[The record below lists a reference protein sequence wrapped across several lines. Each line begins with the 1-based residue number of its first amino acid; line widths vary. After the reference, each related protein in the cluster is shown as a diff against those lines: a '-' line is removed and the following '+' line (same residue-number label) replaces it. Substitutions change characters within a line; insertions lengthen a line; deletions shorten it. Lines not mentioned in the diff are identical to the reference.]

1 VLKSR
6 SARKHCDFSGHTRAI
21 DGYHA
26 QPDTHLAGDSPMAG
40 AATLTITEANYQ
52 SEVIE
57 STVPVLL
64 DFWAPWCPPCLA
76 IGPSIDQL
84 AVEYQGKA
92 KVGKIDVDS
101 NRNLSLQFNVN
112 NIPCIIVVKNG
123 QVVGRT
129 MGAKSKA
136 DFAKM
141 IDAAL

>member
-1 VLKSR
+1 MPPLLEPFPHSNRRFTRVSNPHIVHTSDSTFSQDVLKSD
-6 SARKHCDFSGHTRAI
+6 K
-21 DGYHA
+21 
-26 QPDTHLAGDSPMAG
+26 
-40 AATLTITEANYQ
+40 
-52 SEVIE
+52 
-57 STVPVLL
+57 PVLL